1 MKWASTLSRDTTGA
15 GAASRAIEVLDEE
28 LGAPPDL
35 VLLFVS
41 SGLLKEAPAVVS
53 RLRERYPNATLVG
66 CSGAGVIG
74 ASREVEDVPAI
85 AVVAASLPRVQL
97 EARAL
102 RSNERV
108 EFSHTPKAV
117 LLFGD
122 PFSFEA
128 EATLEQLDDSF
139 PGVVAMGGMAS
150 GGSTPGSH
158 RLFLDERVHT
168 SGAVC
173 VALSGELAVEPLIAQ
188 GCRPIG
194 APMFATAVD
203 GHLLLELDG
212 KSPIDV
218 MQKLHAA
225 APPDV
230 QERMRHSL
238 VVGVG
243 LKTGSVHAD
252 AQELLIRNLVGL
264 EPKRKAVA
272 VASVLEPLQVVQ
284 FMLRDARA
292 AEEELVAKLAKVP
305 SAPAGALMFSCT
317 GRGRGLF
324 GVEDHD
330 AGLFASKFPATPL
343 GGFFCNGEFGPVSGR
358 TWMHGFTSA
367 LALFGP
373 VTH

>member
-28 LGAPPDL
+28 LGTTPDL

-53 RLRERYPNATLVG
+53 QLRERYPNATLVG

-102 RSNERV
+102 RNNERV
-108 EFSHTPKAV
+108 EFSHAPKAV

-128 EATLEQLDDSF
+128 ESTLEQLDDSF
-139 PGVVAMGGMAS
+139 PGVVTMGGMAS

-188 GCRPIG
+188 GCRPLG
-194 APMFATAVD
+194 TPMFATAVD

-252 AQELLIRNLVGL
+252 AGELLIRNLVGL

-292 AEEELVAKLAKVP
+292 AEEELAAKLAQVT
-305 SAPAGALMFSCT
+305 SAPAGALLFSCT

-324 GVEDHD
+324 GVDDHD

-367 LALFGP
+367 LALFRP

>member
-15 GAASRAIEVLDEE
+15 GAASRAIDVLDRE
-28 LGAPPDL
+28 LGTTPDL

-53 RLRERYPNATLVG
+53 RLRERYPNATLIG

-102 RSNERV
+102 RSNERL
-108 EFSHTPKAV
+108 EFSHAPKAV

-128 EATLEQLDDSF
+128 EATLEQLDDTF

-173 VALSGELAVEPLIAQ
+173 VALSGELSVEPLIAQ
-188 GCRPIG
+188 GCRPLG
-194 APMFATAVD
+194 TPMFATAVD

-225 APPDV
+225 SPPDV

-252 AQELLIRNLVGL
+252 AAELLIRNLVGL

-292 AEEELVAKLAKVP
+292 AEEELVAKLAGVT
-305 SAPAGALMFSCT
+305 SAPAGALLFSCT

-324 GVEDHD
+324 GVDDHD
-330 AGLFASKFPATPL
+330 AGLFASKFPGTPL

-367 LALFGP
+367 LALFRA